1 MIKETVSSIV
11 QGLLER
17 GHITAE
23 EALVLLKAELNR
35 TTCPISPIMPY
46 NPPIPNLPSLP
57 NPPFSPTCPGSPTFP
72 TGPQIWYSSGTNN
85 LGHSGTLNDNFTS
98 K

>member
-1 MIKETVSSIV
+1 MKMEMTVSSIV

-23 EALVLLKAELNR
+23 EALVLLKAELNKPC
-35 TTCPISPIMPY
+35 CPVIPVAPY
-46 NPPIPNLPSLP
+46 NPPIPYS
-57 NPPFSPTCPGSPTFP
+57 PPFHVGDPVFP
-72 TGPQIWYSSGTNN
+72 SQPRIWYTTPGTSEKQSSNVN
-85 LGHSGTLNDNFTS
+85 LTS

>member
-1 MIKETVSSIV
+1 MEMTVSSIV

-23 EALVLLKAELNR
+23 EALVLLKAALNKPC
-35 TTCPISPIMPY
+35 CPVLPVAPY
-46 NPPIPNLPSLP
+46 NPPIPYS
-57 NPPFSPTCPGSPTFP
+57 PPFHVGDPVFPSPPRLWYTTPS
-72 TGPQIWYSSGTNN
+72 TGVNPVTSGVN
-85 LGHSGTLNDNFTS
+85 LTS

>member
-35 TTCPISPIMPY
+35 TTCPIAPIMPY
-46 NPPIPNLPSLP
+46 NPPIPSLP
-57 NPPFSPTCPGSPTFP
+57 NPPFSPTCPSA
-72 TGPQIWYSSGTNN
+72 PQIWYTSGTGNMGPN
-85 LGHSGTLNDNFTS
+85 GTLHDNFTS